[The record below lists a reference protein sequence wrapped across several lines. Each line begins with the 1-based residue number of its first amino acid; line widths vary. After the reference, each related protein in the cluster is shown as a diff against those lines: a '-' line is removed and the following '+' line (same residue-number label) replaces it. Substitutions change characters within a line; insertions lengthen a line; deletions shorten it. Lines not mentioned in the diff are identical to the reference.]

1 MTSHHFLSTLQAV
14 ESAVAAAVLEATEQA
29 VFQTKE
35 SDAMQQKA
43 QQAAENTQA
52 MRELEDRCQAL
63 GSQLEET
70 GEKLHSAQTA
80 LRYGS
85 SPKSLA

>member
-1 MTSHHFLSTLQAV
+1 MMHCIILQGPISSVQAV

-63 GSQLEET
+63 SSQLEET

-80 LRYGS
+80 LR
-85 SPKSLA
+85 